1 MKLASFIFFLV
12 MASLGAALA
21 QDKPAVPPPA
31 AAPIPAAP
39 PDTLDELHKL
49 RLLDAYKDIVMLQT
63 QQANLQMGLQQLAQQ
78 VPQANQNWQMLS
90 ARTAHELGL
99 PPGTQFQP
107 NLQTKEVTIVKPPAA
122 PERPAPKA
130 EKPKDESGKGT
141 VTTAP
146 AKK

>member
-12 MASLGAALA
+12 MASLGVALA
-21 QDKPAVPPPA
+21 QDKPAVPA

-49 RLLDAYKDIVMLQT
+49 RLLDAYKDMVMLQT
-63 QQANLQMGLQQLAQQ
+63 QQANLQMGLQQLTQQ
-78 VPQANQNWQMLS
+78 IPQANQNWQMLS
-90 ARTAHELGL
+90 ARTAHELGF

-107 NLQTKEVTIVKPPAA
+107 NLETKEVTIVKPPPA

-130 EKPKDESGKGT
+130 EKPKEPKP
-141 VTTAP
+141 AEP